1 MKNKIRAILLA
12 AAVGT
17 MVLAQGQMVSA
28 AEFEDG
34 AELFSD
40 GTDVSDPIDGSSVTD
55 TDGSSN
61 GSDSDATGSVS
72 ALASALAKQTEEQ
85 TQAYMEKEEE
95 AAQVR
100 EERRVEK
107 AQKAAE
113 KAEKEKE
120 EALQTIQQTVEDAK
134 KKAEEAKKK
143 AEEEARKKAEEE
155 AKKAEE
161 EAKKAEEQ
169 RLAKRQAVVD
179 FALQF
184 EGNPY
189 VYGGTSL
196 TNGADCSGFVMSVFA
211 NFGYSLPRVAA
222 DQCAASTRK
231 DISQLEPGDLVFYGN
246 GYIDHVALYIGDGK
260 IIHASGAATGI
271 KISNYDYQQPVAI
284 GTYME

>member
-155 AKKAEE
+155 EKKAAE
-161 EAKKAEEQ
+161 EARKAEEQ

-271 KISNYDYQQPVAI
+271 KISNYDYQQPAAI

>member
-1 MKNKIRAILLA
+1 MKNKMKAILLA

-28 AEFEDG
+28 AQFEDG

-40 GTDVSDPIDGSSVTD
+40 GTDISDT
-55 TDGSSN
+55 
-61 GSDSDATGSVS
+61 TGSVS

-107 AQKAAE
+107 AQKASE
-113 KAEKEKE
+113 KAQQEKE
-120 EALQTIQQTVEDAK
+120 EALQSIQKTVE
-134 KKAEEAKKK
+134 EAQKK

-155 AKKAEE
+155 ARKKAEAE
-161 EAKKAEEQ
+161 AEKAKKAEEQ
-169 RLAKRQAVVD
+169 RMAKRQAVVD

-222 DQCAASTRK
+222 AQCEASTKK

-246 GYIDHVALYIGDGK
+246 GYIDHVALYIGNGK

-271 KISNYDYQQPVAI
+271 KISDYNYQQPAAI